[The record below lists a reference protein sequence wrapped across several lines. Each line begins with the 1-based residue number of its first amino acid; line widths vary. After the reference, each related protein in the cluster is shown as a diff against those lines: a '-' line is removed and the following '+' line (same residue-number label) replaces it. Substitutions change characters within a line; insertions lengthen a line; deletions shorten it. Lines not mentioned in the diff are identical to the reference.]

1 MDRETPKSPQTP
13 EGLRRISTMDERW
26 MTSYMSTTP
35 AAIMDFGQDVVG
47 WSASGH
53 VTGNRRLAGS
63 SGELS
68 SDDETGR
75 LSPPTWLR
83 SWLDNGSSAVKR
95 TPAPAPARPG
105 VDACALGKNGL
116 DPIRKMRF
124 TSRDLNAVAP
134 SYW

>member
-1 MDRETPKSPQTP
+1 MDREPPKSAQAAP
-13 EGLRRISTMDERW
+13 GLRRISTMDERW
-26 MTSYMSTTP
+26 MTSYMGTTP

-47 WSASGH
+47 WSASDH
-53 VTGNRRLAGS
+53 VTGKRPHVGS

-75 LSPPTWLR
+75 VSPTTWLR
-83 SWLDNGSSAVKR
+83 SWLENGSSAVKR
-95 TPAPAPARPG
+95 APTPAPARPG
-105 VDACALGKNGL
+105 VDAFALGRNGL
-116 DPIRKMRF
+116 DPVRKMKF